1 MIKIIWSWLMWQ
13 LYQGSANRLLVMS
26 QEVVKRMDSRQKL
39 AYVMN
44 AIKLALLIRHK
55 EPDGVDRAIMLNC
68 LAYAFVEGEGI
79 QSMNVN
85 AINIMGK
92 HFKLIAMGKI
102 PVVYKV
108 TNPRYITPSMQ
119 ELAYAFWSLTR
130 MLAIVYPMHGF
141 RLDIPKDNACSD
153 SEALTRIAT
162 SAVGSV
168 AAAYGHEKGVRAY
181 GKVYREMID
190 HGRGLNG

>member
-13 LYQGSANRLLVMS
+13 LYQGRGRKLLAES

-44 AIKLALLIRHK
+44 AVQVGSRIWTNQLSILICPQVLIWDVKRFIEWPSKPVCLNINDKGAVFKAIAGGKLPK
-55 EPDGVDRAIMLNC
+55 GFSPDYL
-68 LAYAFVEGEGI
+68 
-79 QSMNVN
+79 
-85 AINIMGK
+85 
-92 HFKLIAMGKI
+92 
-102 PVVYKV
+102 
-108 TNPRYITPSMQ
+108 TPANK

-141 RLDIPKDNACSD
+141 NLGTVQECSD

-168 AAAYGHEKGVRAY
+168 AAAYGHERGVRAY
-181 GKVYREMID
+181 GKSYRGMIE
-190 HGRGLNG
+190 HGNKLIR